1 MNDPSNE
8 FERYKD
14 KVRDIFSAKK
24 SRSNGSGS
32 GGGNGQAPF
41 SFGNHN
47 IAYIVGAIFII
58 IAGLNSFYTVQPDE
72 EGVVTRFGE
81 YLKKTD
87 PGPHIKLPFID
98 KVYKVRSK
106 RRQEE
111 VFGFRKNPNGGNI
124 ERPEE
129 SLMLTGDLNLASVQ
143 WMVQYEI
150 SDPWKVLFRAKDVQ
164 KTIRDVSMSVMRR
177 VVGDRLVGEVL
188 TVGRA
193 EIAIEA
199 KDLMQDKLNQYDVGI
214 HITTVEL
221 QNATPPEKVKPAF
234 NEVNAAKQEQE
245 QAINRAEREY
255 NKIIPEARG
264 RAEQMIADAQAYSIN
279 VVNRSKGE
287 AERFKSMMFEYKKAP
302 AITKDRIYL
311 ETMEEVLSKVERFT
325 IVDEDAKGVLPI
337 YGGLPVQANPQSQER
352 NAH

>member
-1 MNDPSNE
+1 MSDPNAE

-14 KVRDIFSAKK
+14 KVRDIFSANK
-24 SRSNGSGS
+24 RGRGNGSGS
-32 GGGNGQAPF
+32 GSGQPPF
-41 SFGNHN
+41 SFGNHSV
-47 IAYIVGAIFII
+47 AYIVIGIFVIVT
-58 IAGLNSFYTVQPDE
+58 AMNSFYTVQPDE

-111 VFGFRKNPNGGNI
+111 VFGFRKNPNGGTI
-124 ERPEE
+124 ALPEE

-164 KTIRDVSMSVMRR
+164 KTLRDVSMSVMRR

-199 KDLMQDKLNQYDVGI
+199 KEIMQSTLDQYDVGI
-214 HITTVEL
+214 RITTIEL

-255 NKIIPEARG
+255 NKIIPEAKG
-264 RAEQMIADAQAYSIN
+264 RAEQMIADAQAYSVR
-279 VVNRSKGE
+279 VVNRAKGD
-287 AERFKSMMFEYKKAP
+287 ANRFKSMMNEYKKAP
-302 AITKDRIYL
+302 SITKDRIYL
-311 ETMEEVLSKVERFT
+311 ETMEEILSSVERFS
-325 IVDEDAKGVLPI
+325 IVDEDAKGLIPI
-337 YGGLPVQANPQSQER
+337 YGGLPIQSDKPNMRQDS
-352 NAH
+352 H

>member
-1 MNDPSNE
+1 MQLITTDQCIGEYRDVRFGSD

-14 KVRDIFSAKK
+14 KVRDIFSANKPGYNGG
-24 SRSNGSGS
+24 SR
-32 GGGNGQAPF
+32 GGNGSSGGSGDLPI
-41 SFGNHN
+41 NN
-47 IAYIVGAIFII
+47 KTILYIVIGLAIALAAF
-58 IAGLNSFYTVQPDE
+58 NSFYTVQPEE

-87 PGPHIKLPFID
+87 PGPHIKIPFID

-111 VFGFRKNPNGGNI
+111 VFGYRKNPRGGKI
-124 ERPEE
+124 ELPEE

-193 EIAIEA
+193 AIAIEA
-199 KDLMQDKLNQYDVGI
+199 KDLMQANLDKYDVGI
-214 HITTVEL
+214 RITTIEL
-221 QNATPPEKVKPAF
+221 QSATPPEKVKPAF
-234 NEVNAAKQEQE
+234 NDVNAAKQEQE

-255 NKIIPEARG
+255 NKVIPEARG
-264 RAEQMIADAQAYSIN
+264 R
-279 VVNRSKGE
+279 
-287 AERFKSMMFEYKKAP
+287 
-302 AITKDRIYL
+302 
-311 ETMEEVLSKVERFT
+311 
-325 IVDEDAKGVLPI
+325 
-337 YGGLPVQANPQSQER
+337 
-352 NAH
+352 